1 MQKFNAGI
9 VEKTPEEISKIDL
22 LKRVSDMSPIDHKEA
37 LEMGLVSNL
46 GYKSHFFPSGTPK
59 HINGTPVMSFSKYF
73 TNMKKLIQNPLP
85 IAAQP
90 IPVNVGI
97 VYLTGTIMRH
107 SEKVVRALLQA
118 SQDPSIKAIVLRV
131 DSGGGDVTVSDQI
144 AETVNHI
151 QTKLKIPVI
160 ASYASVAASGGV
172 YASAGCDLI
181 FGNQTTI
188 TGSIGVASLQPH
200 LPKEKLLEY
209 GVGIEEVGMS
219 KAAKNS
225 SLFNKMDKEGEIM
238 MRQRIVN
245 IYDRFKQQV
254 SKGRGMTIEEVEKVA
269 QGQVFTG
276 QRAVTHK
283 LVDNVGKRLLL
294 IQVHF

>member
-1 MQKFNAGI
+1 M
-9 VEKTPEEISKIDL
+9 
-22 LKRVSDMSPIDHKEA
+22 
-37 LEMGLVSNL
+37 
-46 GYKSHFFPSGTPK
+46 
-59 HINGTPVMSFSKYF
+59 
-73 TNMKKLIQNPLP
+73 
-85 IAAQP
+85 
-90 IPVNVGI
+90 
-97 VYLTGTIMRH
+97 
-107 SEKVVRALLQA
+107 
-118 SQDPSIKAIVLRV
+118 
-131 DSGGGDVTVSDQI
+131 
-144 AETVNHI
+144 
-151 QTKLKIPVI
+151 
-160 ASYASVAASGGV
+160 
-172 YASAGCDLI
+172 I